1 MLIKIIT
8 QLHDFY
14 NVIIVI
20 IFFNPVTT
28 PIHNVTWRRV
38 DTRTLEFTCE
48 LTCRTPAITGCLISL
63 RDTSNGRNTLSSF
76 STILSGTDED
86 ISSRFVTVLV
96 NNVEPTAEYSFTAAP
111 QAIVDRAVV
120 TLEVIRGIIPA
131 AIQGMYILYAHV
143 YINKISECTICW
155 HVKISERMQVY
166 CQYTYLLL

>member
-20 IFFNPVTT
+20 IFFNPATT

-38 DTRTLEFTCE
+38 DNRTLEFTCE
-48 LTCRTPAITGCLISL
+48 LTCRTPTITGCSISL

-96 NNVEPTAEYSFTAAP
+96 NNVDPTVEYSFTATP
-111 QAIVDRAVV
+111 QAIVNGASV
-120 TLEVIRGIIPA
+120 TLRVIQGIIPA
-131 AIQGMYILYAHV
+131 AIQGTFYLHV
-143 YINKISECTICW
+143 
-155 HVKISERMQVY
+155 
-166 CQYTYLLL
+166 L